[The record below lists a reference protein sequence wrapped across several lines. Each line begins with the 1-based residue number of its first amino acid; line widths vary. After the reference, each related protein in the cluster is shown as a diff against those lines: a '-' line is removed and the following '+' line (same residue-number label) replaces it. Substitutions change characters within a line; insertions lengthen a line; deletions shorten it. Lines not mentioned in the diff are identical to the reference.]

1 MSAYDY
7 NRQGQQVDKKLS
19 FAKDGEMVVTMCP
32 TCTYTYA
39 FQLMSAPRALGNAN
53 YLELLFLNGFDW
65 NKVSSQLNSMWTGQ
79 YGPWLAS
86 VF

>member
-1 MSAYDY
+1 MASWLQSRLGVNPCSKRY
-7 NRQGQQVDKKLS
+7 S
-19 FAKDGEMVVTMCP
+19 ETVV

>member
-1 MSAYDY
+1 
-7 NRQGQQVDKKLS
+7 
-19 FAKDGEMVVTMCP
+19 MVVTMCP

-39 FQLMSAPRALGNAN
+39 FRQMSAPRAVSNYN

-65 NKVSSQLNSMWTGQ
+65 NTVASQLNSMWTGQ

-86 VF
+86 IF